1 MEWSAGSALCEIKG
15 NNHSSL
21 KAAMAVQDL
30 TNAGQEAAISED
42 AFGWTLAQGRGEAE
56 LQAVSLRQGH
66 DLLCRLIKMHGICSG
81 CFWPPQRPQSKEAST
96 IKNNIVHVTGSAVV
110 GQLPGL
116 AELVT

>member
-42 AFGWTLAQGRGEAE
+42 AFGWTHRGLGRG
-56 LQAVSLRQGH
+56 LSLG
-66 DLLCRLIKMHGICSG
+66 S
-81 CFWPPQRPQSKEAST
+81 FST
-96 IKNNIVHVTGSAVV
+96 SRS
-110 GQLPGL
+110 
-116 AELVT
+116 